1 MTDKLTRR
9 DFLKL
14 AGAGAAATAVLTGCG
29 PASRYVVREPY
40 TQMPEYTY
48 NGQSTYYATTCR
60 ECPAGCGIIVRTHQG
75 RAIKVEGNKL
85 HPVSQGKTCARAQA
99 ALQGLY
105 NPDRVQNPVRQN
117 GRGSGNYA
125 TLTWDDAVTVV
136 KDALTENSP
145 GEIAFL
151 LGLAPDHLADLVS
164 AITAAIG
171 APAPVRYGA
180 FGMFEARNTLAEA
193 AGRVFGQRS
202 LPVFDLANADLVFS
216 FGANFL
222 ETWLSPVAYTRGY
235 ARMRRR
241 DESSRG
247 YFVHFEARLS
257 QTASKADEWIP
268 STPGSEGL
276 LALALGRLVAEA
288 KGGVI
293 PQAFL
298 DVDVPAI
305 AAQTGVGEERLAHL
319 ADLLV
324 RARRPLVIPGGAAL
338 AGSNALETA
347 QAILSLNVLLGNPGQ
362 PGGVFLTPGL
372 PVWPEQSRLPNTLA
386 DAAALVKKM
395 AAGKVKVLFVH
406 GVNPLFEFPAALGF
420 AAALANVPLVISFA
434 SFPDETA
441 AQADFVFPDHTPL
454 ESWGYQF
461 AVPAADRPVLS
472 GSQPVVVPFY
482 NTRATADVLLA
493 AVQAIGGDLAAAL
506 PYQDEVEFL
515 QQAVLGLVTEKGG
528 YFNAPEINTF
538 WAQWQQ
544 FGGWWPK
551 EASLLAPTGA
561 SSLTRSL
568 RLPEAQTDGEGEFHL
583 HVYPSPLMGD
593 GTGANR
599 PWLQETADP
608 MTTVMWNSWVEI
620 NPKVAEELGLHND
633 DVVRIVSPYG
643 EIEASVYQYPGLRPD
658 VVAIPFGQGHEALGR
673 YAAGR
678 GSNPA
683 RLLGTQTNAAGDL
696 VFAGV
701 KVKIEKTGKKRE
713 LARKESVLGVYGE
726 E

>member
-1 MTDKLTRR
+1 MTDKLSRR

-48 NGQSTYYATTCR
+48 NGQSTYYATACR

-85 HPVSQGKTCARAQA
+85 HPVSQGRTCARAQA

-117 GRGSGNYA
+117 GRGSGNY
-125 TLTWDDAVTVV
+125 TPLTWDEAVTVV

-151 LGLAPDHLADLVS
+151 LGLAPDHLADL
-164 AITAAIG
+164 TAALAAALG
-171 APAPVRYGA
+171 APAPLRYGA
-180 FGMFEARNTLAEA
+180 FALFEARNTLAES

-202 LPVFDLANADLVFS
+202 LPVFDLANADVVFS

-235 ARMRRR
+235 ARLRRQ
-241 DESSRG
+241 DEFSRG
-247 YFVHFEARLS
+247 YFVQFEPRLS
-257 QTASKADEWIP
+257 QTAAKADEWIACA
-268 STPGSEGL
+268 PGSEGL

-288 KGGVI
+288 KGGAI

-298 DVDVPAI
+298 DVDVAAI
-305 AAQTGVGEERLAHL
+305 AAQTGVSEETLAHL
-319 ADLLV
+319 AGLLV
-324 RARRPLVIPGGAAL
+324 RAQRPLVIPGGAAL
-338 AGSNALETA
+338 AGNSALETA
-347 QAILSLNVLLGNPGQ
+347 QAILTLNALLGNPGQ
-362 PGGVFLTPGL
+362 PGGVFLTPDL
-372 PVWPEQSRLPNTLA
+372 PVWADHSRLPNTLA

-420 AAALANVPLVISFA
+420 AEALANVPLVISFA

-441 AQADFVFPDHTPL
+441 AQADFIFPDHTPL

-461 AVPAADRPVLS
+461 AAPAADRPVLS

-506 PYQDEVEFL
+506 PYKDEVEFL
-515 QQAVLGLVTEKGG
+515 QQSVLNLVTEKGG
-528 YFNAPEINTF
+528 YFSAPEINTF

-544 FGGWWPK
+544 FGGWWPA
-551 EASLLAPTGA
+551 EASLLAPAAA

-568 RLPEAQTDGEGEFHL
+568 RLPEAQRDGEGEFLL

-599 PWLQETADP
+599 PWLQETPDP

-620 NPKVAEELGLHND
+620 NPKVAEELGLHDD

-643 EIEASVYQYPGLRPD
+643 EVEASVYRYPAIRPD
-658 VVAIPFGQGHEALGR
+658 VVAVPFGQGHEALGR

-683 RLLGTQTNAAGDL
+683 RLLGAQTNAAGDL

-713 LARKESVLGVYGE
+713 LARKESILGVYGE

>member
-14 AGAGAAATAVLTGCG
+14 AGAGAAATAILTGCG

-48 NGQSTYYATTCR
+48 NGQSTYYATACR
-60 ECPAGCGIIVRTHQG
+60 ECPAGCGIVVRTHQG

-105 NPDRVQNPVRQN
+105 NPDRVKEPARQN
-117 GRGSGNYA
+117 GRGSGSYT
-125 TLTWDDAVTVV
+125 TLTWNDAITVV
-136 KDALTENSP
+136 KEALTENAP
-145 GEIAFL
+145 GEVAFL
-151 LGLAPDHLADLVS
+151 LGLVPDHLADL
-164 AITAAIG
+164 AAEITTALG
-171 APAPVRYGA
+171 APSPIRYGA

-193 AGRVFGQRS
+193 AGRVFGQRT
-202 LPVFDLANADLVFS
+202 LPVFDLINADMVFS

-235 ARMRRR
+235 ARMRRQ
-241 DESSRG
+241 DGSSRG

-257 QTASKADEWIP
+257 QTASKADEWVP
-268 STPGSEGL
+268 SAPGSEGL
-276 LALALGRLVAEA
+276 LALALGRLVSEA
-288 KGGVI
+288 KGGAI

-305 AAQTGVGEERLAHL
+305 AEQTGVSEETLAHL
-319 ADLLV
+319 ADLLA
-324 RARRPLVIPGGAAL
+324 RAEHPLAVPGGAAL
-338 AGSNALETA
+338 GGANALETA
-347 QAILSLNVLLGNPGQ
+347 QAILTLNALLGNPGR
-362 PGGVFLTPGL
+362 PGGVFLTPSL
-372 PVWPEQSRLPNTLA
+372 PVWPDQNRLPNTLT
-386 DAAALVKKM
+386 DAAALVEKM
-395 AAGKVKVLFVH
+395 KAGKVKVLFVH
-406 GVNPLFEFPAALGF
+406 GVNPVFEFPAALDF
-420 AAALANVPLVISFA
+420 AGALANVPLVISFA

-441 AQADFVFPDHTPL
+441 AQADFIFPDHTPL
-454 ESWGYQF
+454 EAWGYQF
-461 AVPAADRPVLS
+461 AAPAADRPVLS

-482 NTRATADVLLA
+482 NTRATADLLLA
-493 AVQAIGGDLAAAL
+493 AVQAIGGTLAAAV
-506 PYQDEVEFL
+506 PYKDEVEFL
-515 QQAVLGLVTEKGG
+515 QQSVLGLVTEKGG
-528 YFNAPEINTF
+528 YFSAPEINTF

-544 FGGWWPK
+544 FGGWWPA
-551 EASLLAPTGA
+551 EASLLAPAAA

-568 RLPEAQTDGEGEFHL
+568 RLPEAQFSGEGEFHL

-593 GTGANR
+593 GTGANK
-599 PWLQETADP
+599 PWLQETPDP

-620 NPKVAEELGLHND
+620 NPQVAEELGLHDD

-643 EIEASVYQYPGLRPD
+643 EIEASVYRYPAIRPD
-658 VVAIPFGQGHEALGR
+658 VIAIPFGQGHEALGR

-683 RLLGTQTNAAGDL
+683 RLLGAGMNAAGDL

-713 LARKESVLGVYGE
+713 LARKESILGVYGE